1 MLMNLRVSRTRSIT
15 GAAAVL
21 AALVLPAAAGAQGA
35 TQQVPGTITPPTLS
49 YTTLGV
55 GSVITTSLGT
65 WTNNPTKYAVSW
77 QRCVGAGVDCS
88 PIPGQ
93 TTTSYTITAADQGQH
108 IGSVVAASNAAGSLT
123 QPDTSLTKFI
133 PLPGPS
139 SAFTVSQ
146 AKAKVTKN
154 SASITSTVTVTD
166 AGTIAQSGVITYTK
180 KSKGEISQSQKT
192 ECTATGSTV
201 GAGSVTLTCRMGD
214 SVRKQLKKKSLKVDL
229 ITDFTPTGGAQ
240 NSSEQTVTLKK
251 TK

>member
-1 MLMNLRVSRTRSIT
+1 MLMNLRVSRSRSIT

-21 AALVLPAAAGAQGA
+21 AALILPATAGAQGA
-35 TQQVPGTITPPTLS
+35 TQQVPGTITSPTLT

-65 WTNNPTKYAVSW
+65 WTNNPTSYTVGW
-77 QRCVGAGVDCS
+77 QRCVGSGVDCTT
-88 PIPGQ
+88 ITGQ
-93 TTTSYTITAADQGQH
+93 TTTSYTVTSADLGMH
-108 IGSVVAASNAAGSLT
+108 LRSVVVASNAAGSLT
-123 QPDTSLTKFI
+123 EPDYSAAKLI
-133 PLPGPS
+133 PAAGPS
-139 SAFTVSQ
+139 SSFTVSK
-146 AKAKVTKN
+146 AKAKITKT

-180 KSKGEISQSQKT
+180 RSKGETSQSQKI

-201 GAGSVTLTCRMGD
+201 GAGTVTLTCRMGD

-229 ITDFTPTGGAQ
+229 ITDFTPTGGSQ
-240 NSSEQTVTLKK
+240 NSSEQSVTLKK